1 MSVNDEK
8 GNLKLYILKGS
19 YLKMFTQAYDCDLI
33 IQERV
38 MPTRIFVNSQQ
49 HDTEITLCREEINFN
64 SDPSFKSFKPWQAH
78 SFPIKK

>member
-1 MSVNDEK
+1 
-8 GNLKLYILKGS
+8 
-19 YLKMFTQAYDCDLI
+19 
-33 IQERV
+33 

-64 SDPSFKSFKPWQAH
+64 SNPSFKGFKPWQAH